1 MQSGEGRLRI
11 ATWFS
16 GRLDGSGGC
25 RRAARPL
32 QRWRNHTHS
41 DTLKRGM
48 TPIRSLR
55 TLAALAADNLRAS
68 RSQAAYL
75 IVTLAIT
82 TVAWLTLA
90 ALVAPNVSDTGKD
103 AFGIVIRNG
112 SQNSGSVPLHY
123 ARRIEAVRGARDVFW
138 YGMQAIRCTAAT
150 IVPLYAFGGPGTDNP
165 LVKRKVS
172 AATIRR
178 WNADPLAAVISAAA
192 AAKCGWRVGQ
202 GVDPPSGMRGTGN
215 HVDLHIVGT
224 FSGPAPLGLV
234 HYDYINR
241 VAPGIQGKDKVVTFF
256 ASAADPRDNEALA
269 ARVEAAFA
277 HDFPAVNATTS
288 AIERNA
294 WARFGKV
301 QQLLAFVMAAILL
314 CAASVLVSVLAHAAA
329 QRKSRFA
336 LLQVLGFRR
345 AMLFGAFTLELLAT
359 VTLGALLGLGLEKL
373 VAKLGPATIWLFSK
387 GVYVPTWAW
396 WGLAV
401 WLAALV
407 VMALAWPA
415 GLIARV
421 RPADYRAV

>member
-1 MQSGEGRLRI
+1 MVPVCASAVAQVCHRLTGAPRCGHSPQSSIAADRCHGRSVGMQSGEGRLRI

-138 YGMQAIRCTAAT
+138 Y
-150 IVPLYAFGGPGTDNP
+150 
-165 LVKRKVS
+165 
-172 AATIRR
+172 
-178 WNADPLAAVISAAA
+178 
-192 AAKCGWRVGQ
+192 
-202 GVDPPSGMRGTGN
+202 
-215 HVDLHIVGT
+215 
-224 FSGPAPLGLV
+224 
-234 HYDYINR
+234 
-241 VAPGIQGKDKVVTFF
+241 
-256 ASAADPRDNEALA
+256 
-269 ARVEAAFA
+269 
-277 HDFPAVNATTS
+277 
-288 AIERNA
+288 
-294 WARFGKV
+294 
-301 QQLLAFVMAAILL
+301 
-314 CAASVLVSVLAHAAA
+314 
-329 QRKSRFA
+329 
-336 LLQVLGFRR
+336 
-345 AMLFGAFTLELLAT
+345 
-359 VTLGALLGLGLEKL
+359 
-373 VAKLGPATIWLFSK
+373 
-387 GVYVPTWAW
+387 
-396 WGLAV
+396 
-401 WLAALV
+401 
-407 VMALAWPA
+407 
-415 GLIARV
+415 
-421 RPADYRAV
+421 